1 MYILTAPW
9 WRSRCRY
16 EFVISEKEKLGE
28 KYYIRGVELLITLK
42 VGKKEQHM
50 WDWLDILNQKLL
62 VHIIISRLRLQL
74 KVLRRHKKICTKY
87 NKKVESIINT
97 TSFQMEPNLYERNL
111 RSPYYELG
119 LPVGPF
125 TLLTQRLR
133 DIDSPYSLAYISC
146 FICFENLV

>member
-74 KVLRRHKKICTKY
+74 KVLKRHKKI
-87 NKKVESIINT
+87 VESIINT
-97 TSFQMEPNLYERNL
+97 TSFQMEPNLYERNS

-133 DIDSPYSLAYISC
+133 YWFSLLSSIHFLCYL
-146 FICFENLV
+146 FREFGLN